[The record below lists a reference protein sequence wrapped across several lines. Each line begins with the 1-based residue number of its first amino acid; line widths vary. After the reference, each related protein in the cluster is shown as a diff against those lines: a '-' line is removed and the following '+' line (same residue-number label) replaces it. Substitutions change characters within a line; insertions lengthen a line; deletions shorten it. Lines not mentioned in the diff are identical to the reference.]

1 MHAPRLAGCAI
12 AAAGALVLPLVTV
25 SPAVAEGPIVNAQ
38 AARPVKGSYIVTLK
52 DTPALRRDGV
62 GGRAQQL
69 THAYSGR
76 VGFVYSSAVTG
87 FQAHL
92 SAEKARRLAADP
104 AVASVEQ
111 DAISSASDVQ
121 PNPPSW
127 GLDRADQ
134 KRLPLDH
141 GYSYGTKASN
151 VTAYIIDTGLS
162 TSHADFGGRAS
173 SGYDFVDNDTDANDC
188 NGHGTHVAGTVG
200 GAAYGIAK
208 GVKLVGVRVLG
219 CDGRGANSGIIKAID
234 WVAAHAAKPAVANMS
249 LGGSASPALD
259 AAVERAVTAGITF
272 AVAAGN
278 DNANACN
285 TSPARAR
292 GALTVG
298 ATTSTD
304 ARASFSNYGS
314 CLDLFAPGYQITSTW
329 IGGRTATATLSG
341 TSMATPHVTGAAAL
355 VLAAH
360 PGYSPEQV
368 GSALTSAA
376 TTGVVGN
383 PGSGSANRLLFTGGG
398 TPASPGPAPT
408 PTPPSQPSD
417 GDWWT
422 QFWNWLIGLNKRA
435 F

>member
-1 MHAPRLAGCAI
+1 MHPPRLAGCVI

-52 DTPALRRDGV
+52 NTPALRQQGV
-62 GGRAQQL
+62 GGRARQL
-69 THAYSGR
+69 TRAYSGR
-76 VGFVYSSAVTG
+76 VGFVYSSAVAG

-92 SAEKARRLAADP
+92 GAEKARRLAADP

-121 PNPPSW
+121 SNPPSW

-134 KRLPLDH
+134 KTLPLNRSYA
-141 GYSYGTKASN
+141 YSTTASN

-162 TSHADFGGRAS
+162 TSHTDFGGRAS

-200 GAAYGIAK
+200 GATYGIAK

-259 AAVERAVTAGITF
+259 AAVERAVTAGITV

-292 GALTVG
+292 DALTVG

-360 PGYSPEQV
+360 PGYSPAQV
-368 GSALTSAA
+368 GSALTSGA

-408 PTPPSQPSD
+408 GPAQPSD

-422 QFWNWLIGLNKRA
+422 QFWNWLTGLTKHA
-435 F
+435 A